1 MKPLMLVLAALSVGA
16 LAKFPDE
23 PRFQAKVNLKVSESQ
38 VKAGLTLPLDVVLE
52 ALAKSVGLQPLIYRA
67 YDPSG
72 DPAKA
77 QPPLPNVKLDFQGKP
92 FREVWDLLFATYGA
106 QFGLDYLFLPPD
118 VVVVAP
124 TQVITALVD
133 APSRTGTAERRPYV
147 VGIPEIAYRRT
158 ETDAQGQARTVV
170 NIDGAKAWVQND
182 LLPFL
187 SREAA
192 GVGVNWIVVEEGGKL
207 KAILSVLATPEQHAR
222 FSDLLKRAGIDFRPL
237 PALAEPKPRV
247 ERTYALTHATF
258 PELLAFLQGQVPGA
272 QVSVVP
278 TDPKKAVVLATE
290 EDHARL
296 AQLLKAADLPKTVR
310 QVYALQNLTF
320 EEAKARL
327 EPLLQKELKGAR
339 LEAIPG
345 NPKALLL
352 EATEADQA
360 LFAEL
365 LKAADLPKT
374 VRQVYALQNLTFE
387 EAKARLEPLLQK
399 ELKGARLEAI
409 PGNPKA
415 LLLEATEAD
424 QALFAELLKA
434 ADLPKTVRQVYA
446 LQNLTFEE
454 AKARL
459 EPLLQKELKG
469 ARLEAIPGNPKALLL
484 EATEADQA
492 LFAELLKAADLPKTV
507 RQVYALQNLTFE
519 EAKARLEPLL
529 QKELKG
535 ARLEAIPGNP
545 KALLLEATEAD
556 QALFAEL
563 LKAADLP
570 KTVRQVYA
578 LQNLTFE
585 EAKARLEPLLQK
597 ELKGARLEAIPG
609 NPKALLLE
617 ATEADQALFAELLKA
632 ADLPKT
638 VRQVYALQNLTF
650 EEAKARLEPLLQ
662 KELKGARLEAIP
674 GNPKALL
681 LEATEADQALF
692 AELLKAADLPKT
704 VRQVYALQN
713 LTFEEAKA
721 RLEPLLQK
729 ELKGAR
735 LEAIPGNPKALLL
748 EATEADQALFA
759 ELLKAADLPK
769 TVRQV
774 YALQNLTFEEA
785 KARLEPLLQ
794 KELKGA
800 RLEAIPGNPKALLL
814 EATEADQALFAEL
827 LKAADLPKTVRQVYA
842 LQNLTFEEAKARLE
856 PLLQKELKGARLEA
870 IPGNPK
876 ALLLEATEADQ
887 ALFAELLKAADL
899 PKTVRQVY
907 ALQNLTFEE
916 AKARLEPLLQK
927 ELKGARLEA
936 IPGNPKALLLEAT
949 EADQALFAELL
960 KAADLPKTVRQVYA
974 LQNLTFEEAKAR
986 LEPLLQK
993 ELKGARLEAI
1003 PGNPKALLLEAT
1015 EADQALFA
1023 ELLKAADVVPQVPPP
1038 QAEATVRKLYPLRFA
1053 DAEKVAPFLA
1063 REVPGIVVQTVP
1075 GQPVLSVRGTA
1086 KQLSE
1091 VESLLAQ
1098 IDRAP
1103 EQGPPIFQRT
1113 FQLSNAKAK
1122 DLAQVLQEA
1131 LKAKAAPPAQ
1141 GQGQSGNPT
1150 PTATV
1155 VADERTNT
1163 LIVTGTAEDLALV
1176 EGLIPR
1182 LDQAVPQVNLRVRIQ
1197 EVQSNLTRSL
1207 GLKWNTI
1214 AGGNVVA
1221 SILDSGLSLIFD
1233 STRSLA
1239 ALNIVAT
1246 LDALQ
1251 RQGLSRALRD
1261 VNQTVL
1267 NNQTAR
1273 LQSGETFLIR
1283 RVVENRVERVP
1294 FDIGI
1299 IVEVTPQITA
1309 DGQILLNIRAE
1320 VSGNVQRNP
1329 VDGDVDRFT
1338 KQVVTTTL
1346 RVRDGQTVVLGGLTS
1361 QENTQTVQGVP
1372 LLMDIPLIGELFKQR
1387 TGETTDRELLVV
1399 ITADILKETATRP

>member
-23 PRFQAKVNLKVSESQ
+23 PRFQAKVDLKVSESQ

-133 APSRTGTAERRPYV
+133 APSRTGAAERRPYI

-192 GVGVNWIVVEEGGKL
+192 GMGVNWIVVEEGGKL

-296 AQLLKAADLPKTVR
+296 AELLKAADLPKTVR
-310 QVYALQNLTF
+310 RVYALQNLTF

-327 EPLLQKELKGAR
+327 EPLLQR
-339 LEAIPG
+339 
-345 NPKALLL
+345 
-352 EATEADQA
+352 
-360 LFAEL
+360 
-365 LKAADLPKT
+365 
-374 VRQVYALQNLTFE
+374 
-387 EAKARLEPLLQK
+387 
-399 ELKGARLEAI
+399 
-409 PGNPKA
+409 
-415 LLLEATEAD
+415 
-424 QALFAELLKA
+424 
-434 ADLPKTVRQVYA
+434 
-446 LQNLTFEE
+446 
-454 AKARL
+454 
-459 EPLLQKELKG
+459 
-469 ARLEAIPGNPKALLL
+469 
-484 EATEADQA
+484 
-492 LFAELLKAADLPKTV
+492 
-507 RQVYALQNLTFE
+507 
-519 EAKARLEPLL
+519 
-529 QKELKG
+529 
-535 ARLEAIPGNP
+535 
-545 KALLLEATEAD
+545 
-556 QALFAEL
+556 
-563 LKAADLP
+563 
-570 KTVRQVYA
+570 
-578 LQNLTFE
+578 
-585 EAKARLEPLLQK
+585 
-597 ELKGARLEAIPG
+597 
-609 NPKALLLE
+609 
-617 ATEADQALFAELLKA
+617 
-632 ADLPKT
+632 
-638 VRQVYALQNLTF
+638 
-650 EEAKARLEPLLQ
+650 
-662 KELKGARLEAIP
+662 
-674 GNPKALL
+674 
-681 LEATEADQALF
+681 
-692 AELLKAADLPKT
+692 
-704 VRQVYALQN
+704 
-713 LTFEEAKA
+713 
-721 RLEPLLQK
+721 
-729 ELKGAR
+729 
-735 LEAIPGNPKALLL
+735 
-748 EATEADQALFA
+748 
-759 ELLKAADLPK
+759 
-769 TVRQV
+769 
-774 YALQNLTFEEA
+774 
-785 KARLEPLLQ
+785 
-794 KELKGA
+794 
-800 RLEAIPGNPKALLL
+800 
-814 EATEADQALFAEL
+814 
-827 LKAADLPKTVRQVYA
+827 
-842 LQNLTFEEAKARLE
+842 
-856 PLLQKELKGARLEA
+856 
-870 IPGNPK
+870 
-876 ALLLEATEADQ
+876 
-887 ALFAELLKAADL
+887 
-899 PKTVRQVY
+899 
-907 ALQNLTFEE
+907 
-916 AKARLEPLLQK
+916 
-927 ELKGARLEA
+927 
-936 IPGNPKALLLEAT
+936 
-949 EADQALFAELL
+949 
-960 KAADLPKTVRQVYA
+960 
-974 LQNLTFEEAKAR
+974 
-986 LEPLLQK
+986 

-1023 ELLKAADVVPQVPPP
+1023 ELLKAADVVPQAPPP

-1267 NNQTAR
+1267 SNQTAR

-1372 LLMDIPLIGELFKQR
+1372 ILMDIPLIGELFKQR

-1399 ITADILKETATRP
+1399 ITADILKETAERP